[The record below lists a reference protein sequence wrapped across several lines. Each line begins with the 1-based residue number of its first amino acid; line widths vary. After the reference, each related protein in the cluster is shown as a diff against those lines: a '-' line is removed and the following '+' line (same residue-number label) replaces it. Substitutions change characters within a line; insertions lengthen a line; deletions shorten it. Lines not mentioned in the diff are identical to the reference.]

1 MPNIIEATT
10 TFSDGDQVT
19 AASLNNL
26 GVCLRDQRRLTEA
39 AALFDEAL
47 AMIRGFADGP
57 DDRVAQTLH
66 NLALWPMGAESF
78 SWWWVVN
85 VLTWLAVF
93 LGGAAWRMGRDTA
106 RV

>member
-1 MPNIIEATT
+1 MDRI
-10 TFSDGDQVT
+10 G
-19 AASLNNL
+19 SLTPMY
-26 GVCLRDQRRLTEA
+26 G
-39 AALFDEAL
+39 
-47 AMIRGFADGP
+47 
-57 DDRVAQTLH
+57 LH
-66 NLALWPMGAESF
+66 NLALWPMGAETF